1 MVYGAFEVNTFYSW
15 DPKCHSAIH
24 AEAPLCIQ
32 LIALALRFKGLV
44 LPSSLLDSYSP
55 NLIPALCAG
64 KWPPLLPIAA
74 SCCSATGCLF
84 SCFRFWLLL
93 QPCQLGSQLSQLLCS
108 MVPCCQ
114 GNQRQTMR
122 YSKGQLPPMHCLVIK
137 VHTFPGS
144 CSCVLPLVTLL
155 TTLPSDSLACGIL
168 NPLLVI
174 PLAAFDYASTVS
186 ALLLPVWDYTGDQD
200 LEIFL
205 QQSTNLLVGL
215 RMKSRG
221 FFRLCRLYPETNA

>member
-24 AEAPLCIQ
+24 AEAPLCMQ

-44 LPSSLLDSYSP
+44 LPSSLLDCYSP
-55 NLIPALCAG
+55 NLIRALCAG

-74 SCCSATGCLF
+74 SRCSATGCLF

-93 QPCQLGSQLSQLLCS
+93 QPCHLGSQLSQLLCS

-122 YSKGQLPPMHCLVIK
+122 YSKGQHPPMHCLVIK

-168 NPLLVI
+168 NPLLVMTFGCI
-174 PLAAFDYASTVS
+174 WLCFYCISTTAASLWLYWGPGSGD
-186 ALLLPVWDYTGDQD
+186 LPAANYKSSCRVKD
-200 LEIFL
+200 EIQGIL
-205 QQSTNLLVGL
+205 
-215 RMKSRG
+215 
-221 FFRLCRLYPETNA
+221 